1 MLATLLAILSS
12 TGVGSLIGAAGGLF
26 NRYIDLKNRDK
37 DLELVKEN
45 NAHQILMRDKDM
57 EQARIEA
64 EGKVQV
70 AIQEKESAVGVAEY
84 NALSASYQTQFAPS
98 GVAWVDAASKV
109 IRPLLTV
116 LFAFGSISLSV
127 WILSKAFSSGVQFST
142 EEWKQWVTYVIQW
155 VFFQAGLIIG
165 WWFVRQTKWGK

>member
-12 TGVGSLIGAAGGLF
+12 TGVGSLIGAAGGLL
-26 NRYIDLKNRDK
+26 NRFIDLKNRDK
-37 DLELVKEN
+37 DLDLVRIN
-45 NAHQILMRDKDM
+45 NAHQLSMRDKDM
-57 EQARIEA
+57 EQSRIEA

-70 AIQEKESAVGVAEY
+70 SIQEKESAVGVAEY
-84 NALSASYQTQFAPS
+84 SALASSYQTQFTPS
-98 GVAWVDAASKV
+98 GVIWVDAASRV
-109 IRPLLTV
+109 IRPLETIIFTVASLTIAS
-116 LFAFGSISLSV
+116 FIIYMAFN
-127 WILSKAFSSGVQFST
+127 SGVQFSV